1 MGQTI
6 DSRLEA
12 MTQAHSLLDALIKQ
26 LNLKNDSALA
36 KTLKVA
42 PPVLSKLRHG
52 KLPVGAAILCKAS
65 EATDLNVRQLRELM
79 GAA

>member
-1 MGQTI
+1 MQN
-6 DSRLEA
+6 A
-12 MTQAHSLLDALIKQ
+12 NNLLDALIAK
-26 LNLKNDSALA
+26 LSLKNDSALA

-52 KLPVGAAILCKAS
+52 KLPVGATILCKAS

-79 GAA
+79 GAV